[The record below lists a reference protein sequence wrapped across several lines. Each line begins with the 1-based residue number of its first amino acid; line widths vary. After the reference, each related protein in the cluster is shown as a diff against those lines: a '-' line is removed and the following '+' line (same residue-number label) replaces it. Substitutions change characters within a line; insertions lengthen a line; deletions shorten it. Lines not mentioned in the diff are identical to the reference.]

1 MKVRSAAAVLVMAA
15 ASVAFTA
22 CSPKKDADAAETPAP
37 VVIGAENITVV
48 AETTVVDGPAISGS
62 LGAEREA
69 RVRAE
74 LGGSVLQVYAEPG
87 QAVKQGQVLA
97 QIEPQTAREQ
107 AAFTD
112 ALVRS
117 LQNDLRLQQ
126 RNLERD
132 KRLAEAGAVSTR
144 AVEADSLAVS
154 QSEAALAEANAR
166 QVVAR
171 RSLERAT
178 VRAPFAGIVSEQTAS
193 VGDVVKDGT
202 ELFTVVDPSSLRLEA
217 QVPAEALQGLKVGT
231 PVQFTISGFRNERL
245 TGRVTR
251 IYPSVDPATRQ
262 VKILVTVP
270 NPRQQLVVGLFAE
283 GRVIAVSREA
293 VVVPKGAIDPTGVRP
308 MVSRVHGG
316 VVERQEVELGLE
328 DAATEQVEIRKGL
341 VAGDTVLTGS
351 MRSLPQGTPVRAQ
364 APAERAPSASQ
375 SQE

>member
-1 MKVRSAAAVLVMAA
+1 MKVRSVAAILVITAVGG
-15 ASVAFTA
+15 VAFTA
-22 CSPKKDADAAETPAP
+22 CRAQKTADATETVAP
-37 VVIGAENITVV
+37 VVIGPENVTVV
-48 AETTVVDGPAISGS
+48 AETTLVDGPPISGA

-69 RVRAE
+69 RVRSEMA
-74 LGGSVLQVYAEPG
+74 GSVLQVSAEPG
-87 QAVKQGQVLA
+87 QAVKAGQMLA

-132 KRLAEAGAVSTR
+132 KRLAEAGAVSAR

-154 QSEAALAEANAR
+154 QAEAALAEANAR

-178 VRAPFAGIVSEQTAS
+178 VRAPFAGIVSDRTIS

-202 ELFTVVDPSSLRLEA
+202 ELFTILDPSSLRLEG
-217 QVPAEALQGLKVGT
+217 QVPAEALQRLKVGT
-231 PVQFTISGFRNERL
+231 PVHFTLSGFQGDQL
-245 TGRVTR
+245 VGRVSR

-270 NPRQQLVVGLFAE
+270 NPRQELVVGLFAE
-283 GRVIAVSREA
+283 GRIITASRRGLTVPQAAVDLR
-293 VVVPKGAIDPTGVRP
+293 GVRP
-308 MVSRVHGG
+308 MVVQLKAGRLQHT
-316 VVERQEVELGLE
+316 EVTTGLE
-328 DAATEQVEIRKGL
+328 DTVAEQIEITSGL
-341 VAGDTVLTGS
+341 AAGDTVVLGS
-351 MRSLPQGTPVRAQ
+351 ARGIPEATPARVQVA
-364 APAERAPSASQ
+364 AERSTAAR
-375 SQE
+375 